1 MTTPYEQLVEI
12 AQRIRDVLDRGPEEH
27 LRAIPGVVHVSIG
40 LKERVGAVTDE
51 HCIRVYV
58 REKRPAGQ
66 VGAGEL
72 IPPEMDGVP
81 TDVNVAQNYSFTA
94 DAARYRP
101 LVGGVQIT
109 NRIID
114 TDAAL
119 SGTNIQRGTLGCIAT
134 LTADKSPVLLSNWH
148 VLSANGGRVGDRVY
162 QPAPV
167 SIPPTDLADLP
178 LRPKDGDDAIG
189 RIVKTVVNQSVD
201 CGIARLDVSSCC
213 RCCGLDFKNEI
224 NGLSVGGHPPTNGIV
239 GQRAAVGGMNVI
251 KVGMKTGRTTGQVVD
266 PNLPSFT
273 IPLAG
278 TNYQFDGQIQIAST
292 GGVSF
297 GRTGDSGSAIV
308 DQDGYIVGLFFA
320 GNTAAPPN
328 DRSVANHIDAVC
340 TALGITINFA
350 TATHT
355 AGARMSVP
363 SALFVEPGVGEAA
376 YREASGR
383 LSAEP
388 AGRWLLDVAEQHW
401 VELATLVNR
410 SRPVTVAWH
419 RAHGPAFLALAM
431 NELRAG
437 GETLPSSVDGVEL
450 GAALERMRAVLAVH
464 GSPALRADLAT
475 YGAALVELGR
485 GCTSLTELLERL
497 RAAGLG
503 ATPSPEGRPAD
514 VTVGGYRP

>member
-1 MTTPYEQLVEI
+1 MTATYEELVEI
-12 AQRIRDVLDRGPEEH
+12 TQQIRDVLDRGPAEQ

-40 LKERVGAVTDE
+40 LKESAGTVTDR

-58 REKRPAGQ
+58 QEKRSPEQLADGD
-66 VGAGEL
+66 L
-72 IPPEMDGVP
+72 IPREVAGVP
-81 TDVNVAQNYSFTA
+81 TDVNVAQNYSFTM
-94 DAARYRP
+94 DSARYRP
-101 LVGGVQIT
+101 VVGGVQIS

-119 SGTNIQRGTLGCIAT
+119 TGTNIHRGTMGCIAT

-148 VLSANGGRVGDRVY
+148 VLSANSARVGDRIY
-162 QPAPV
+162 QPAPSSV
-167 SIPPTDLADLP
+167 PPTDLAVLP
-178 LRPKDGDDAIG
+178 LRPKDDDDAIG
-189 RIVKTVVNQSVD
+189 RIVKMVVNQSVD

-224 NGLSVGGHPPTNGIV
+224 NGLSAGGHPPSNGIV
-239 GQRAAVGGMNVI
+239 GQRPAVAGMTVI

-266 PNLPSFT
+266 PNLPSFK

-278 TNYQFDGQIQIAST
+278 TNYQFDGQIQIAGT

-320 GNTAAPPN
+320 GNTEAPPN

-350 TATHT
+350 TPGHT

-363 SALFVEPGVGEAA
+363 TALFVEPGVGEMA
-376 YREASGR
+376 YRAARER

-388 AGRWLLDVAEQHW
+388 AGRWLLEVAEQHR

-419 RAHGPAFLALAM
+419 RAHGPAFLALTM

-437 GETLPSSVDGVEL
+437 GEALPVSVDGIEL
-450 GAALERMRAVLAVH
+450 GAALQRMRAVLAVH
-464 GSPALRADLAT
+464 GSPALQVDLAA
-475 YGAALVELGR
+475 YGAALVEVGR
-485 GCTSLTELLERL
+485 GCTSLTELLDRL
-497 RAAGLG
+497 RTADLG
-503 ATPSPEGRPAD
+503 ATPAGSPR
-514 VTVGGYRP
+514 

>member
-1 MTTPYEQLVEI
+1 MTASYEELVET
-12 AQRIRDVLDRGPEEH
+12 AQRIRHVLDRGPEEQ

-40 LKERVGAVTDE
+40 LKERAGSVTDQ

-58 REKRPAGQ
+58 QEKRTAEQ
-66 VGAGEL
+66 VDVGEL
-72 IPPEMDGVP
+72 IPRQVDGVP
-81 TDVNVAQNYSFTA
+81 TDVNVVQNYSFTS
-94 DAARYRP
+94 DSARYRP
-101 LVGGVQIT
+101 LVGGIQIT

-114 TDAAL
+114 ADAAL
-119 SGTNIQRGTLGCIAT
+119 TGTTIRRGTMGCIAT
-134 LTADKSPVLLSNWH
+134 LNSDKSPVLLSNWH
-148 VLSANGGRVGDRVY
+148 ILSGNTGRVGDRVY
-162 QPAPV
+162 QPAPWSV
-167 SIPPTDLADLP
+167 PPTDLADLP
-178 LRPKDGDDAIG
+178 LRPTDSDDAVG
-189 RIVKTVVNQSVD
+189 RIVKTVVDHSVD

-266 PNLPSFT
+266 PNLPSIT
-273 IPLAG
+273 ITRDG
-278 TNYQFDGQIQIAST
+278 TNYQFDGQIQIAGT

-297 GRTGDSGSAIV
+297 GREGDSGSVVV
-308 DQDGYIVGLFFA
+308 DQDGFVVGLFFA

-350 TATHT
+350 TASHN

-376 YREASGR
+376 YREARDR

-388 AGRWLLDVAEQHW
+388 AGRWLLDVGEQHR

-437 GETLPSSVDGVEL
+437 GETLPGSVDGLEL
-450 GAALERMRAVLAVH
+450 GAALERMRAVLAVN
-464 GSPALRADLAT
+464 GSPALRADLAA
-475 YGAALVELGR
+475 YGAALVEVGR
-485 GCTSLTELLERL
+485 GCTSLTELMDRL
-497 RAAGLG
+497 RTADLG
-503 ATPSPEGRPAD
+503 AAPAGSPR
-514 VTVGGYRP
+514 